1 MCVNFDHTL
10 LFSASHD
17 GTIAFMQILDKDPRK
32 KESMPSIKHTSE
44 IMIPRAKREHMIKYI
59 NELRTQIE
67 IHKTSK
73 QRI

>member
-1 MCVNFDHTL
+1 
-10 LFSASHD
+10 
-17 GTIAFMQILDKDPRK
+17 MQILDKDPRK